1 MKATI
6 KQAFKDGH
14 MERQECPLLNG
25 EYKLKESLY
34 CLRRD
39 LNELDRIKDYKQ
51 ASDKWARAEKGYLL
65 RCCTPEDIDE
75 WLRDLPLNIAHT
87 LSYSVIPATLA
98 LTGDGVPNSQATQL
112 HADAVRRS
120 ENLVHK
126 YGAVRPGHTT
136 KNFLVE
142 AIEVIELVLNNA
154 GFKESVEI
162 LNNTRP
168 LSRPLSAPFKY

>member
-1 MKATI
+1 MSS
-6 KQAFKDGH
+6 
-14 MERQECPLLNG
+14 ELG
-25 EYKLKESLY
+25 EYH
-34 CLRRD
+34 R
-39 LNELDRIKDYKQ
+39 DYKQ
-51 ASDKWARAEKGYLL
+51 ASDKWVRAEKGYLL
-65 RCCTPEDIDE
+65 RCCTSEDIDE
-75 WLRDLPLNIAHT
+75 WLRDLPPHIAHT

-120 ENLVHK
+120 ENLVHTF
-126 YGAVRPGHTT
+126 GGFRPGQTT

-168 LSRPLSAPFKY
+168 LTRPLSAPFKY

>member
-1 MKATI
+1 MKVTC
-6 KQAFKDGH
+6 KQAFEDGH
-14 MERQECPLLNG
+14 KQRQKYPLLNG

-51 ASDKWARAEKGYLL
+51 ARGKWARVETGYSL
-65 RCCTPEDIDE
+65 RCCTPEDMGK
-75 WLRDLPLNIAHT
+75 WLKDLPHHIAHT

-98 LTGDGVPNSQATQL
+98 LTGDGVPNSQVTQL

-120 ENLVHK
+120 ENLVRK
-126 YGAVRPGHTT
+126 YGGFGPGHTT
-136 KNFLVE
+136 KNFVVE

-154 GFKESVEI
+154 GFKGSLE
-162 LNNTRP
+162 
-168 LSRPLSAPFKY
+168 K

>member
-1 MKATI
+1 MKATF

-14 MERQECPLLNG
+14 MERQEYPLLNG

-51 ASDKWARAEKGYLL
+51 ASDKWSRAEKGYLL

-75 WLRDLPLNIAHT
+75 WLMDLPLHIAHT

-98 LTGDGVPNSQATQL
+98 LTGDGVPESQVTQL

-120 ENLVHK
+120 EILVSK
-126 YGAVRPGHTT
+126 FRVFSPGHTI
-136 KNFLVE
+136 KNLVTE
-142 AIEVIELVLNNA
+142 AIDVVELVLNNA
-154 GFKESVEI
+154 GFKGSLE
-162 LNNTRP
+162 N
-168 LSRPLSAPFKY
+168 